1 RDGAAICYTS
11 GTTGNP
17 KGVVYS
23 HRSIWLHSMQVCMGE
38 SFQSS
43 DRDLVLAVVPQ
54 FHAMAWGLPYAAFMS
69 GASLLMPDRFLQAE
83 PLATMIAQGRL
94 TCAGAVPTIWNALLH
109 HLDAHGGDI
118 SSLREVVVGGSA
130 C

>member
-54 FHAMAWGLPYAAFMS
+54 FHAMAWGLIYAAFMS
-69 GASLLMPDRFLQAE
+69 GASLLLPDRFLQAE
-83 PLATMIAQGRL
+83 PLAAMIASERP
-94 TCAGAVPTIWNALLH
+94 TFAAAVPTIWTDLLAY
-109 HLDAHGGDI
+109 LDANGGDV
-118 SSLREVVVGGSA
+118 SSLHEVVIGGSA